1 MSKFEGWFLAHE
13 FRTYNLEYIQI
24 VKQGVKTVELWE
36 DGVSSISKNR
46 QREDKIYF
54 RCKKVRK
61 VCTVQYIHIQYM
73 YMYIIILLL
82 YWEKKCTRIVRVCNM
97 YVYHM
102 IYDMNKHMSI
112 LRTFSYINRVFC
124 TFLFNLSYSLFSHF
138 FLSLVSKFFF
148 FSIDYIQIDVT
159 RNHYNLFIIHA

>member
-1 MSKFEGWFLAHE
+1 MSKFEGLFLAHE

-46 QREDKIYF
+46 QRENKIYF

-73 YMYIIILLL
+73 YNVHNHPFIILR
-82 YWEKKCTRIVRVCNM
+82 KKVHAYCTCM
-97 YVYHM
+97 
-102 IYDMNKHMSI
+102 
-112 LRTFSYINRVFC
+112 
-124 TFLFNLSYSLFSHF
+124 
-138 FLSLVSKFFF
+138 
-148 FSIDYIQIDVT
+148 
-159 RNHYNLFIIHA
+159 

>member
-112 LRTFSYINRVFC
+112 LRTHDFHISIGFFVPFCSISLILCFPIFFSLL
-124 TFLFNLSYSLFSHF
+124 FLNS
-138 FLSLVSKFFF
+138 FF
-148 FSIDYIQIDVT
+148 FSIDYIIC
-159 RNHYNLFIIHA
+159 IIHA